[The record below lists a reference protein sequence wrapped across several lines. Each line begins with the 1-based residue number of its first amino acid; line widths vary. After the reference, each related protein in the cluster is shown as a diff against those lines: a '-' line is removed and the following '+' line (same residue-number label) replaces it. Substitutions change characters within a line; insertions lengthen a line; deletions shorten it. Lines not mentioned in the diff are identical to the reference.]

1 MTMKPIELSKETKQD
16 LINSI
21 KEFFARERDEELSD
35 FKAAAVLDFILEAAG
50 PPIYNQAL
58 ADAHALMS
66 DRLDDLY
73 GLEKRPR

>member
-1 MTMKPIELSKETKQD
+1 MKPIELSKETKQD

-21 KEFFARERDEELSD
+21 KEYFARERDEELSD
-35 FKAAAVLDFILEAAG
+35 FQAAAVLDFILETVG
-50 PPIYNQAL
+50 PHIYNQAV

-66 DRLDDLY
+66 DRLEDIF

>member
-1 MTMKPIELSKETKQD
+1 MKNIELSKEIKQD
-16 LINSI
+16 LIDSI
-21 KEFFARERDEELSD
+21 KEFFARDRDEELSD
-35 FKAAAVLDFILEAAG
+35 FQAATVLEFVLDTVG
-50 PPIYNQAL
+50 PHIYNQAV

>member
-1 MTMKPIELSKETKQD
+1 MKPSELSKETKQD

-21 KEFFARERDEELSD
+21 KEFFARERDEQLSD
-35 FKAAAVLDFILEAAG
+35 FQAAALLDFVLAALG
-50 PPIYNQAL
+50 PHIYNQAI
-58 ADAHALMS
+58 ADAHSLMA

>member
-1 MTMKPIELSKETKQD
+1 MTMKPIELGQQVKQD
-16 LINSI
+16 LITGI
-21 KEFFARERDEELSD
+21 KEFFARERDEEISD
-35 FKAAAVLDFILEAAG
+35 FQAAAVLAFILETAG
-50 PPIYNQAL
+50 PHIYNQAV